1 MSVLK
6 ILKYPHPIL
15 RIPCPELTVFDQ
27 ALEDLV
33 ADMVETMYH
42 GPGAVGLAAPQIGQS
57 VRVFVMDTTAHTTRN
72 NLKVMVNPKIIT
84 ASRNKTMREGCLSFP
99 EYLANIKRSQRI
111 SVEAFDAKGVLQTY
125 ELKHLEAVCVQ
136 HEIDHLDG
144 ILMMDRIES
153 LKTDWL
159 RRQSTPEHQD
169 ELQNE
174 LQDELQSD

>member
-27 ALEDLV
+27 TLQDLV

-42 GPGAVGLAAPQIGQS
+42 GTGAVGLAAPQVGQS

-72 NLKVMVNPKIIT
+72 NLKVMVNPTILS

-111 SVEAFDAKGVLQTY
+111 SVQAFDAQGLLHTY

-159 RRQSTPEHQD
+159 RRQNSQSNEEDTQD
-169 ELQNE
+169 
-174 LQDELQSD
+174 

>member
-27 ALEDLV
+27 TLQDLV

-42 GPGAVGLAAPQIGQS
+42 GTGAVGLAAPQVGQS
-57 VRVFVMDTTAHTTRN
+57 VRVFVMDTNAFTTRD

-111 SVEAFDAKGVLQTY
+111 SVQAFDAQGLLHTY

-159 RRQSTPEHQD
+159 RRQNTPD
-169 ELQNE
+169 
-174 LQDELQSD
+174 LQDDLQLD

>member
-27 ALEDLV
+27 TLQDLV

-42 GPGAVGLAAPQIGQS
+42 GTGAVGLAAPQVGQS
-57 VRVFVMDTTAHTTRN
+57 VRVFVMDTNAFTTRD

-99 EYLANIKRSQRI
+99 DYLANVKRSQRI
-111 SVEAFDAKGVLQTY
+111 TVEAFDAYGVLHTY

-159 RRQSTPEHQD
+159 RRQNSQS
-169 ELQNE
+169 NE
-174 LQDELQSD
+174 EDSRD

>member
-15 RIPCPELTVFDQ
+15 RIPCPALTVFDQ
-27 ALEDLV
+27 TLQDLV

-42 GPGAVGLAAPQIGQS
+42 GTGAVGLAAPQVGQS
-57 VRVFVMDTTAHTTRN
+57 VRVFVMDTNAFTTRD

-84 ASRNKTMREGCLSFP
+84 SSRNKTMREGCLSFP
-99 EYLANIKRSQRI
+99 DYLANVKRSQRI
-111 SVEAFDAKGVLQTY
+111 TVEAFDAYGVLQTY

-159 RRQSTPEHQD
+159 RRQNSQADPEDSQD
-169 ELQNE
+169 
-174 LQDELQSD
+174 

>member
-1 MSVLK
+1 
-6 ILKYPHPIL
+6 
-15 RIPCPELTVFDQ
+15 VFDQ
-27 ALEDLV
+27 TLQDLV

-42 GPGAVGLAAPQIGQS
+42 GTGAVGLAAPQVGQS
-57 VRVFVMDTTAHTTRN
+57 VRVFVMDTNAFTTRD

-111 SVEAFDAKGVLQTY
+111 SVQAFDAQGLLHTY

-169 ELQNE
+169 
-174 LQDELQSD
+174 DLQSD

>member
-1 MSVLK
+1 VAGVAAAVVGDVARSVVGAVVS
-6 ILKYPHPIL
+6 
-15 RIPCPELTVFDQ
+15 EMGVTG
-27 ALEDLV
+27 V
-33 ADMVETMYH
+33 AAEGET
-42 GPGAVGLAAPQIGQS
+42 GAGAVGLAAPQVGQS
-57 VRVFVMDTTAHTTRN
+57 VRVFVMDTNAFTTRD

-99 EYLANIKRSQRI
+99 DYLANVKRSQRI
-111 SVEAFDAKGVLQTY
+111 TVEAFDAYGVLQTY

-159 RRQSTPEHQD
+159 RRQSTKEDHEDRQD
-169 ELQNE
+169 
-174 LQDELQSD
+174 

>member
-1 MSVLK
+1 MTVLK

-15 RIPCPELTVFDQ
+15 RVPCPERLDFDQ
-27 ALEDLV
+27 ALQDLV
-33 ADMVETMYH
+33 ANMVETMYH
-42 GPGAVGLAAPQIGQS
+42 GKGAVGLAAPQVGYS
-57 VRVFVMDTTAHTTRN
+57 VRVFVMDTHAYTTRD
-72 NLKVMVNPKIIT
+72 NLKIMVNPKIVS

-99 EYLANIKRSQRI
+99 EYLANVKRSQRI
-111 SVEAFDAKGVLQTY
+111 TVEAFDAFGILHTY

-159 RRQSTPEHQD
+159 RRQNTQEESEDNQD
-169 ELQNE
+169 
-174 LQDELQSD
+174 

>member
-27 ALEDLV
+27 TLQDLV

-42 GPGAVGLAAPQIGQS
+42 GTGAVGLAAPQVGQS
-57 VRVFVMDTTAHTTRN
+57 VRVFVMDTNAFTTRD

-99 EYLANIKRSQRI
+99 DYLANVKRSQRLT
-111 SVEAFDAKGVLQTY
+111 VEAFDAFGVLHSY

-159 RRQSTPEHQD
+159 RRQNTQVDPD
-169 ELQNE
+169 
-174 LQDELQSD
+174 DLQSD

>member
-15 RIPCPELTVFDQ
+15 RIPCPALTVFDQ
-27 ALEDLV
+27 TLQDLV

-42 GPGAVGLAAPQIGQS
+42 GTGAVGLAAPQVGQS
-57 VRVFVMDTTAHTTRN
+57 VRVFVMDTNAFTTRD

-99 EYLANIKRSQRI
+99 DYLANVKRSQRI
-111 SVEAFDAKGVLQTY
+111 TVEAFDAYGVLHTY

-159 RRQSTPEHQD
+159 RRQNTQVDPD
-169 ELQNE
+169 
-174 LQDELQSD
+174 DLQSD

>member
-1 MSVLK
+1 MTVLK

-15 RIPCPELTVFDQ
+15 RIPCPDVIDFDQ
-27 ALEDLV
+27 ALQDLV

-42 GPGAVGLAAPQIGQS
+42 GTGAVGLAAPQVGQS
-57 VRVFVMDTTAHTTRN
+57 VRVFVMDTNAFTTRD

-99 EYLANIKRSQRI
+99 EYLANVKRSQRI
-111 SVEAFDAKGVLQTY
+111 TVEAFDAFGVLQTF

-159 RRQSTPEHQD
+159 RRQNTKDDAEDSND
-169 ELQNE
+169 
-174 LQDELQSD
+174 

>member
-1 MSVLK
+1 MTVLK

-15 RIPCPELTVFDQ
+15 RIPCPDVLVFDQ
-27 ALEDLV
+27 ALQDVV

-42 GPGAVGLAAPQIGQS
+42 GTGAVGLAAPQIGQT
-57 VRVFVMDTTAHTTRN
+57 VRVFVMDTNAFTTRD
-72 NLKVMVNPKIIT
+72 NLKVMVNPKIIS

-99 EYLANIKRSQRI
+99 EYLANVKRSQRI
-111 SVEAFDAKGVLQTY
+111 TVEAFDAYGVLQTY

-159 RRQSTPEHQD
+159 RRQNS
-169 ELQNE
+169 
-174 LQDELQSD
+174 QSDEEDTQD

>member
-15 RIPCPELTVFDQ
+15 RIPCPELKVFDQ
-27 ALEDLV
+27 TLQDLV

-42 GPGAVGLAAPQIGQS
+42 GTGAVGLAAPQVGQS
-57 VRVFVMDTTAHTTRN
+57 VRVFVMDTNAFTTRD

-99 EYLANIKRSQRI
+99 DYLANVKRSQRLT
-111 SVEAFDAKGVLQTY
+111 VEAFDAFGVLHSY

-136 HEIDHLDG
+136 HEMDHLDG

-159 RRQSTPEHQD
+159 RRQNTQVDPD
-169 ELQNE
+169 
-174 LQDELQSD
+174 DLQSD

>member
-27 ALEDLV
+27 TLQDLV

-42 GPGAVGLAAPQIGQS
+42 GTGAVGLAAPQVGQS
-57 VRVFVMDTTAHTTRN
+57 VRVFVMDTNAFTTRD

-99 EYLANIKRSQRI
+99 DYLANVKRSQRI
-111 SVEAFDAKGVLQTY
+111 TVEAFDAFGVLQTY

-159 RRQSTPEHQD
+159 RRQNTQVDPD
-169 ELQNE
+169 
-174 LQDELQSD
+174 DLQSD

>member
-15 RIPCPELTVFDQ
+15 RIPCPALTVFDQ
-27 ALEDLV
+27 TLQDLV

-42 GPGAVGLAAPQIGQS
+42 GTGAVGLAAPQVGQS
-57 VRVFVMDTTAHTTRN
+57 VRVFVMDTNAFTTRD

-99 EYLANIKRSQRI
+99 DYLANVKRSQRI
-111 SVEAFDAKGVLQTY
+111 TVEAFDAFGVLHSY

-159 RRQSTPEHQD
+159 RRQNTQVDPD
-169 ELQNE
+169 
-174 LQDELQSD
+174 DLQSD